1 MMVGRRSFPFG
12 TWPIFTGKLAAKV
25 PGCNI
30 TNARG
35 SQLGF
40 GKKHGTYP
48 NPEMPQVNASNGVCW
63 HYCGKQNKH
72 NNSDTKSRKKSW

>member
-12 TWPIFTGKLAAKV
+12 TRPIFTGKLAVKV

-40 GKKHGTYP
+40 GKKIMEHTP
-48 NPEMPQVNASNGVCW
+48 TLKC
-63 HYCGKQNKH
+63 
-72 NNSDTKSRKKSW
+72 RR